1 MPARMT
7 DADVDA
13 LAKGVVDWFV
23 QRNPIAATYLGIHDY
38 DHLMPSGTYEAE
50 IEEVAQAKE
59 YLRRLGGFDRK
70 GLSPSRRVDHGVL
83 ENVFRLWIFESE
95 SIGIWQSMP
104 RASET
109 VGDGLFPLF
118 MRGFAPLPKRLESIT
133 GRLERSPAY
142 IEETQ
147 SRIRAPVRLWSEIA
161 LESTE
166 RLPGFLELIEATG
179 KDHLA
184 GPERSRLGEAVAKT
198 NDALKRHATWIREDV
213 LPKSKDRIGIGA
225 TKFRKLV
232 RLREL
237 GATVEEIYA
246 VGKKYLH
253 DSRKELARLAGEIK
267 PGASVEEAKEIVKE
281 DHPARFEGALQYTAK
296 AMEDAKR
303 FIVANNLAT
312 IPQNEELTVVETPA
326 YLRHVIPFAAYNSP
340 ARFEPH
346 KQGFYMVTPVEDKPE
361 MLREHS
367 YPGIRNT
374 AVHEGY
380 PGHHLQLTCATLNPS
395 YARILSGA
403 TETVEGWAHYCED
416 MMKEAG
422 FSADP
427 KTKFVQMTDQ
437 IWRACRI
444 LIDIDLHLGK
454 MGFDEAVDFLVRESG
469 MERSGAIAE
478 VKRYTYSPGY
488 QLSYLFGKHQIVR
501 LRKDVRR
508 GLGKKYSDKLFND
521 TILYSGSLPM
531 KFIRE
536 ILEYK
541 VKELRGLAK
550 AGL

>member
-1 MPARMT
+1 MT
-7 DADVDA
+7 DADVDG
-13 LAKGVVDWFV
+13 LAKEVVDWYIR
-23 QRNPIAATYLGIHDY
+23 RNPIAATYLGIHDY

-50 IEEVAQAKE
+50 IEEVAQVKD
-59 YLRRLGGFDRK
+59 YLRRLGQIDRK
-70 GLSPSRRVDHGVL
+70 GLSPSKRVDHGVL
-83 ENVFRLWIFESE
+83 GNTFRLWIFESE
-95 SIGIWQSMP
+95 SIGVWKSMP

-133 GRLERSPAY
+133 GRLDRSPTF

-147 SRIRAPVRLWSEIA
+147 GRIRTPVKLWSQIA
-161 LESTE
+161 LETTE
-166 RLPGFLELIEATG
+166 RLPGFLQLIEATA
-179 KDHLA
+179 KDQLA
-184 GPERSRLGEAVAKT
+184 GPDRSRLEDAVAKT
-198 NDALKRHATWIREDV
+198 NDALKRHAKWIAEDV
-213 LPKSKDRIGIGA
+213 LPKAKTQIGIGTA
-225 TKFRKLV
+225 KFRKLV

-246 VGKKYLH
+246 VGKKYLR
-253 DSRKELARLAGEIK
+253 DSRKELARLAGEIR
-267 PGASVEEAKEIVKE
+267 PGASVEEAKEFVKE
-281 DHPARFEGALQYTAK
+281 DHPDRFEGALQYTAK

-303 FIVANNLAT
+303 FILEHNLAT
-312 IPQNEELTVVETPA
+312 IPPNEELTVVETPA

-346 KQGFYMVTPVEDKPE
+346 KQGLYMVTPVEDKPE

-367 YPGIRNT
+367 YAGVRNT

-444 LIDIDLHLGK
+444 LIDIDLHTGK
-454 MGFDEAVDFLVRESG
+454 MGFDEAVEFLVRESG
-469 MERSGAIAE
+469 MERPGAIAE

-488 QLSYLFGKHQIVR
+488 QLSYLFGKHLIVG
-501 LRKDVRR
+501 LRKDVRK
-508 GLGKKYSDKLFND
+508 GLGRKYSDKFFHD
-521 TILYSGSLPM
+521 TILYAGSLPM
-531 KFIRE
+531 KYVRE
-536 ILEYK
+536 IFDHK
-541 VKELRGLAK
+541 VNELRSLAK
-550 AGL
+550 GGL